1 MTNEDL
7 NILRNRPKN
16 STKVYSE
23 SLLITQESSQGF
35 DAVLT
40 SGKVLDS
47 DNFLNLIGL
56 LLRFINL
63 EYNLKFFKRLIRNLY
78 FKKYYLFLSINYQ
91 VISIKLSRIYK
102 YNQNN

>member
-23 SLLITQESSQGF
+23 SLLMTQESSQGF

-47 DNFLNLIGL
+47 DNYLNLIGL
-56 LLRFINL
+56 LLKFINL
-63 EYNLKFFKRLIRNLY
+63 ADNLKFFKRLIRNLY

-102 YNQNN
+102 YN

>member
-1 MTNEDL
+1 MTNKDL
-7 NILRNRPKN
+7 NRLRNRPKN
-16 STKVYSE
+16 PSKAYYE

-40 SGKVLDS
+40 SGKVLDT
-47 DNFLNLIGL
+47 DNYLNLIGL

-63 EYNLKFFKRLIRNLY
+63 ADNLKFFKGLIRNLY

-91 VISIKLSRIYK
+91 VVSIKLSRNYK
-102 YNQNN
+102 YN

>member
-7 NILRNRPKN
+7 SILRNRPKN

-35 DAVLT
+35 NAVLT

-47 DNFLNLIGL
+47 DNYLNLIGM

-63 EYNLKFFKRLIRNLY
+63 ADKLKFFKRLIRNLY
-78 FKKYYLFLSINYQ
+78 FKKYYLFLPINYQ

-102 YNQNN
+102 YN